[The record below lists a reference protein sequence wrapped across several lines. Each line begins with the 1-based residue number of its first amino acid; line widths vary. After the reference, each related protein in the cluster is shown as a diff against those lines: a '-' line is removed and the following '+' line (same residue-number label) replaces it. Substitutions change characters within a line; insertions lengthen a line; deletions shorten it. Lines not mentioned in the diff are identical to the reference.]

1 VGLLPGG
8 GIVTGRDRLQV
19 ALVSDSIYPYFRGG
33 KEIRYHEVARR
44 LADHA
49 DVTVYTMQWWDG
61 PPSHASD
68 GVRFR
73 AVCGLR
79 DLYRNGRRSLRQSI
93 VFSLAALRLLG
104 RRFDVIETDTV
115 PYPQIFAL
123 KLVAVLRRRR
133 LVVTWHEIWDREQ
146 WRAHLGRLGPVGA
159 VLGRIAFLLP
169 DDIVAVS
176 PAAVPEIRR
185 RARRSTRVHLAG
197 GGIDLDALRSV
208 PPAAAGPDVLFV
220 GRLIEHKG
228 AGLLLEAL
236 ALLRADGHELDA
248 VVVGRG
254 PQAAELRAAA
264 IRLGLGARVTFRED
278 IASNDEV
285 YGLMK
290 ASRVFAAPS
299 TREGFGVAVL
309 EALACAVP
317 VVTTDHPENM
327 ARLLVES
334 AGAGRVCAPEPA
346 ALADAIRLAVT
357 DDARAD
363 ERWLRSYDW
372 DAVADR
378 VLEAYR

>member
-1 VGLLPGG
+1 M
-8 GIVTGRDRLQV
+8 TGRDRISV

-33 KEIRYHEVARR
+33 KEIRYHEIARR
-44 LADHA
+44 LADRA

-61 PPSHASD
+61 PPSRDAD

-73 AVCGLR
+73 ALCGLR
-79 DLYRNGRRSLRQSI
+79 ELYRNGRRSLPQSI
-93 VFSLAALRLLG
+93 AFSFAALRLLHG
-104 RRFDVIETDTV
+104 RFDVIEADTV

-133 LVVTWHEIWDREQ
+133 LVVTWYEIWDREQ
-146 WRAHLGRLGPVGA
+146 WRTHLGWLGPLGA
-159 VLGRIAFLLP
+159 LLGRIAFLLP
-169 DDIVAVS
+169 DEIVAIS

-185 RARRSTRVHLAG
+185 RARRSTGIHLAG
-197 GGIDLDALRSV
+197 GGIDLDAVRAV
-208 PPAAAGPDVLFV
+208 PRAPAGPDVLYV

-228 AGLLLEAL
+228 VGLLLEAL
-236 ALLRADGHELDA
+236 ALLRGRGIELETL
-248 VVVGRG
+248 VVGRG

-264 IRLGLGARVTFRED
+264 TRLGLDDSVTFRD
-278 IASNDEV
+278 DVGSNDEV

-290 ASRVFAAPS
+290 AAGVFAAPS

-309 EALACAVP
+309 EALACGVP

-334 AGAGRVCAPEPA
+334 AGAGRLCAPEPA
-346 ALADAIRLAVT
+346 ALAEAIQLAAS
-357 DDARAD
+357 DEARA
-363 ERWLRSYDW
+363 EEPWLRGHDW

>member
-1 VGLLPGG
+1 M
-8 GIVTGRDRLQV
+8 TGPDRIAV

-33 KEIRYHEVARR
+33 KEIRYHEIARR
-44 LADHA
+44 LADRA

-61 PPSHASD
+61 PRSHVAD

-73 AVCGLR
+73 ALCGLQE
-79 DLYRNGRRSLRQSI
+79 LYRNGRRSVRQSL
-93 VFSLAALRLLG
+93 VFSFAALRLLRG
-104 RRFDVIETDTV
+104 RFDVIEADTV

-123 KLVAVLRRRR
+123 KLVALVRRRR
-133 LVVTWHEIWDREQ
+133 LVVTWYEIWDREQ
-146 WRAHLGRLGPVGA
+146 WRTQLGWLGPLGA

-169 DDIVAVS
+169 DEIVAIS

-185 RARRSTRVHLAG
+185 RARRSTRIHLAG
-197 GGIDLDALRSV
+197 GGIDLDALRAV
-208 PPAAAGPDVLFV
+208 PAAAAGPDVLYV

-228 AGLLLEAL
+228 VGLLLDAL
-236 ALLRADGHELDA
+236 ALLRRRGVELETLI
-248 VVVGRG
+248 VGRG
-254 PQAAELRAAA
+254 PQADELRADAE
-264 IRLGLGARVTFRED
+264 RLGVGDLVTFRHD

-309 EALACAVP
+309 EALACGVP

-334 AGAGRVCAPEPA
+334 AGAGRLCAPDAA
-346 ALADAIRLAVT
+346 ALADALVGAAD
-357 DDARAD
+357 DDARAG
-363 ERWLRSYDW
+363 EQWLRGHDW